1 MIDKSVVGKKYK
13 VSSFEIEK
21 GKIREMA
28 RAIGDNNPVFYDEE
42 AAGQAGYSGLALPPT
57 FATVF
62 ALAGGL
68 MTVVKDLKIDMA
80 KLLHGG
86 QEYQYFAEIKPGDTV
101 SGETEITGVIEK
113 SGKGGIMDLVIME
126 TTYYN
131 QNSKKVL
138 CDKCTLVVT
147 R

>member
-1 MIDKSVVGKKYK
+1 MIDKSVIGKKYK
-13 VSSFEIEK
+13 VSSFEIEN
-21 GKIREMA
+21 GKIRELA
-28 RAIGDNNPVFYDEE
+28 RAIGDNNPVFYNKD
-42 AAGQAGYSGLALPPT
+42 AAVKDGYAGLALPPT

-86 QEYQYFAEIKPGDTV
+86 QEYQYFAEIKPGDSV

-131 QNSKKVL
+131 QDSKKVL
-138 CDKCTLVVT
+138 CDKCTLVVK

>member
-1 MIDKSVVGKKYK
+1 MIDKRVIGKKYK
-13 VSSFEIEK
+13 VSSFEIEN
-21 GKIREMA
+21 GKIRELA
-28 RAIGDNNPVFYDEE
+28 RAIGDNNPVFYNKD
-42 AAGQAGYSGLALPPT
+42 AAAKDGYAGLALPPT

-86 QEYQYFAEIKPGDTV
+86 QEYQYFAEIKPGDSV

-131 QNSKKVL
+131 QDNKKVL
-138 CDKCTLVVT
+138 CDKCTLVVK

>member
-1 MIDKSVVGKKYK
+1 MIDKSVIGKKYK
-13 VSSFEIEK
+13 VSAFEIEN
-21 GKIREMA
+21 GKIRELA
-28 RAIGDNNPVFYDEE
+28 RAIGDNNPVFYNED
-42 AAGQAGYSGLALPPT
+42 AAVKDGYAGLALPPT

-86 QEYQYFAEIKPGDTV
+86 QEYQYFAEIKPGDSV

-131 QNSKKVL
+131 QDSKKVL
-138 CDKCTLVVT
+138 CDKCTLVVK